1 MSVVKRSHLQ
11 QGKNEQEYLL
21 KEYVGMSTASAVRN
35 PQSNYL
41 AIKKKNTASFGKLPH
56 KFKS

>member
-1 MSVVKRSHLQ
+1 MSVVISSVEVVPFLLVL
-11 QGKNEQEYLL
+11 NLL